1 MTHTTTHIGQAFA
14 LFRSGKQ
21 VLAIEL
27 MHQYATAMPE
37 RAEIHNNYGVML
49 GQMGRREE
57 ALSAFKQ
64 AIRLKPDY
72 AAAYGN
78 QGAALEEMQ
87 LHAESLESYLHAIRL
102 SPNYAEAHQNLSN
115 VLRKLHRPQEAIT
128 AAEEALRLRGN
139 YPQALN
145 SLGAAFLENAQPLE
159 AQMAFERAIELNPS
173 LGDIHANLAA
183 ALLMQGKYE
192 QGWSEYSWRTNG
204 KKMTH
209 VPQPWGLWRT
219 MDLRGKTVL
228 IRAEGGA
235 GHVIHFARYVP
246 MIVKRGARVF
256 VHCQASLLPLIKT
269 VPGIQD
275 VVSKGRPIP
284 PAEFRIPQRCLPQL
298 FGTTLDT
305 IPLEMPY
312 LRPPQQLVEKWR
324 AQMQPISGFRVG
336 VCWQGSQG
344 NLHMRDR
351 SFDSRLLAPLAEI
364 PNVTLVNLQV
374 GAKPSSTVR
383 ITEVPGYDYERG
395 DLLGLAAIIK
405 NLDLVISC
413 DTSVAHIAGALGMPT
428 WVAVRFASE
437 WRYMLNRDTCPWYPT
452 MRLFR
457 QPSIGDWKPVF
468 SAMGGALKDCSRS

>member
-1 MTHTTTHIGQAFA
+1 MMRRHVTT
-14 LFRSGKQ
+14 
-21 VLAIEL
+21 
-27 MHQYATAMPE
+27 MPE
-37 RAEIHNNYGVML
+37 RAELHNNYGVML

-57 ALSAFKQ
+57 ALSCFKQ

-87 LHAESLESYLHAIRL
+87 HYSEALESYLQAIRL

-115 VLRKLHRPQEAIT
+115 VLRKLHRPLEAIT
-128 AAEEALRLRGN
+128 AAKEAIRLRGN
-139 YPQALN
+139 YSQALN
-145 SLGAAFLENAQPLE
+145 SLGSALLENAQPQE
-159 AQMAFERAIELNPS
+159 AQTAFERAIKLNPN

-219 MDLRGKTVL
+219 MDLRGRTVL

-235 GHVIHFARYVP
+235 GHVIHFARYLP
-246 MIVKRGARVF
+246 MIAKRGAKVF
-256 VHCQASLLPLIKT
+256 VQCQTPLVPLVRT

-275 VVSKGRPIP
+275 AFAKGKARAS
-284 PAEFRIPQRCLPQL
+284 AEFRIPQRCLPQL

-305 IPLEMPY
+305 IPLDLPY
-312 LRPPQQLVEKWR
+312 LRPPQGLVQKWWV
-324 AQMQPISGFRVG
+324 QMQPVSGVRVG

-351 SFDSRLLAPLAEI
+351 SFDSQLLAPLAEI

-374 GAKPSSTVR
+374 GAKPSPDVR
-383 ITEVPGYDYERG
+383 MVHVPGYDYERG
-395 DLLGLAAIIK
+395 DFLGLAAIVK
-405 NLDLVISC
+405 NLDLVIAC
-413 DTSVAHIAGALGMPT
+413 DTSIAHVAGALGMPT

-457 QPSIGDWKPVF
+457 QPQIGDWKAVF
-468 SAMGGALKDCSRS
+468 GAMAESLTSVVQSNSQLLHSIPINDLSELPFGD